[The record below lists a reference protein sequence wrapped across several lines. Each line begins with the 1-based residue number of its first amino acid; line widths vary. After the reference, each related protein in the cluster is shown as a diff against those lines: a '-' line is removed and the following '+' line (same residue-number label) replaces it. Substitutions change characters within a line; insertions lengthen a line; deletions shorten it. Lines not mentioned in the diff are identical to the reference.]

1 MKTLS
6 LWQPHALAIGIG
18 LKPWET
24 RGWSTDYRG
33 PIAIHAAKRSWTDVG
48 PWHTEA
54 RQKLQEYVAKH
65 GSVPWHFGAVVCTAD
80 LVSCVRTSTLR
91 GGIPAEHEFWGD
103 FTDGDCA
110 SSGRWAFKL
119 ENVKMLAQPV
129 FVRGMQGWFEVDLG
143 AEERVAAA
151 GVLQLGLFDMFAPS
165 PAPVAPAAPEIE
177 QIATLFD
184 DQEQI
189 SHPSDVDLSPGTPQA
204 CAEFIPASEPV
215 RRAMR
220 DQEKACELSRQFAE
234 ACDAAGFQYRG
245 YEDQVGERVYAYSRP
260 GVPELVYEMSISRW
274 DRTAGALQQN
284 AAAQGGM

>member
-1 MKTLS
+1 VKTLS

-33 PIAIHAAKRSWTDVG
+33 PIAIHAAKRSWSDVG

-54 RQKLQEYVAKH
+54 RQKLAEYVAKH

-80 LVSCVRTSTLR
+80 LVSCIRTSELR
-91 GGIPAEHEFWGD
+91 GAIPAEHEFWGD
-103 FTDGDCA
+103 FTDGEDGK
-110 SSGRWAFKL
+110 GRFAFKL

-151 GVLQLGLFDMFAPS
+151 GPAQLGLFDMFAL
-165 PAPVAPAAPEIE
+165 AVDVDPVPEIE
-177 QIATLFD
+177 PIATLFD
-184 DQEQI
+184 DQEQ
-189 SHPSDVDLSPGTPQA
+189 A
-204 CAEFIPASEPV
+204 CAELIPAIEPV

-220 DQEKACELSRQFAE
+220 DQEQGAAHSLAFLQACE
-234 ACDAAGFQYRG
+234 AAGFQYRG
-245 YEDQVGERVYAYSRP
+245 YGNQGSDREYAYSRP
-260 GVPELVYEMSISRW
+260 GAPELLYRMRMSAW
-274 DRTAGALQQN
+274 DGT
-284 AAAQGGM
+284 AAALTLNAGQENAL